1 MILLEPRRGWTTFGQ
16 IAAGF
21 GILGAVE
28 ALWIFLAHVWNVPA
42 SATGLLG
49 GIMGAIFTAGGI
61 VVAMVSLYTLSTVAR
76 TARSAVREELRHSWD
91 KFDQRMQEHI
101 HAYDRFAQAK
111 LLRMAFPYEPNPSKP
126 VGGRASGLVPDAVL
140 WLSEPAVENLMEAE
154 ILIEEALSMA
164 PLGGVSFWAAQQLY
178 ETVVREFV
186 RRHAAEPA
194 TATLRPS
201 LEALLSR
208 TVYWLTE
215 ALRSRD
221 SDAPTLKLMQADAF
235 AMLGDTRR
243 ARAALLAAT
252 QKGPWAHPRPGWGLA
267 CLAHAWAPTQEG
279 LEELGRLIGYELP
292 WTTDRI
298 AEAFRDEGGPSGLRV
313 RDLWAVVKR
322 ASGPPEAAMPL
333 SPFRMRLC
341 PKGNDLTVVRWAPEA
356 QPGPAT
362 VVAGIP
368 GPTRDGT
375 NRQEPL
381 PVAAVVEQ
389 ISERFFIIG
398 EADTC
403 MGRGR

>member
-1 MILLEPRRGWTTFGQ
+1 MILLEPRRGWTTFWQ

-42 SATGLLG
+42 SATALLG

-61 VVAMVSLYTLSTVAR
+61 VVAMVSLYSLSSVAR
-76 TARSAVREELRHSWD
+76 TARSEVREGLRRSLD

-126 VGGRASGLVPDAVL
+126 VGGRATGLVPDAVV
-140 WLSEPAVENLMEAE
+140 WLSEPAVENLVEAE
-154 ILIEEALSMA
+154 ILIEKALSTA
-164 PLGGVSFWAAQQLY
+164 PVRGVSFWVAQQFY
-178 ETVVREFV
+178 ETVVRAFV
-186 RRHAAEPA
+186 RLHAAEPA
-194 TATLRPS
+194 TTTLRLP

-215 ALRSRD
+215 ALGSQD
-221 SDAPTLKLMQADAF
+221 SDAPTLRLMQADAF
-235 AMLGDTRR
+235 GMLGDTRR
-243 ARAALLAAT
+243 AREALLAAT
-252 QKGPWAHPRPGWGLA
+252 RKGPWAHPRPGWGLA

-298 AEAFRDEGGPSGLRV
+298 ARAFRDEGGPAALRV

-322 ASGPPEAAMPL
+322 ASGPPEADMPL
-333 SPFRMRLC
+333 SPFRMRVC
-341 PKGNDLTVVRWAPEA
+341 PKGNDEAFVQWAPAA
-356 QPGPAT
+356 QPDPAT
-362 VVAGIP
+362 LIAGILAP
-368 GPTRDGT
+368 ARDGT

-381 PVAAVVEQ
+381 PVAAVVAQ

-403 MGRGR
+403 MGRGK

>member
-16 IAAGF
+16 MVAGF
-21 GILGAVE
+21 CILGAVE
-28 ALWIFLAHVWNVPA
+28 ALWIFLAHWLNVPA
-42 SATGLLG
+42 SATALLG

-76 TARSAVREELRHSWD
+76 TARSAVREELRRSWD

-111 LLRMAFPYEPNPSKP
+111 LLRMAFPYEPNASQPI
-126 VGGRASGLVPDAVL
+126 GGRASGLVPDAVL
-140 WLSEPAVENLMEAE
+140 WLSERAVDNLNGAE
-154 ILIEEALSMA
+154 VLIEEALSMA
-164 PLGGVSFWAAQQLY
+164 PLGGVSFWAAQQFY

-186 RRHAAEPA
+186 RLHAAEPA
-194 TATLRPS
+194 TTTLRLP

-215 ALRSRD
+215 ALRSQH
-221 SDAPTLKLMQADAF
+221 SDALGVRLMQADAYG
-235 AMLGDTRR
+235 MLGDTRR
-243 ARAALLAAT
+243 AREALLAAT
-252 QKGPWAHPRPGWGLA
+252 RKGPWAHPRPGWGLA
-267 CLAHAWAPTQEG
+267 CLAHTWAPTQEG
-279 LEELGRLIGYELP
+279 LEELGRLIRYELP

-298 AEAFRDEGGPSGLRV
+298 AGAFRDEGGPSGLRV

-322 ASGPPEAAMPL
+322 ASGPPEADMPL

-341 PKGNDLTVVRWAPEA
+341 PKGNDEAFVQWAPAA

-368 GPTRDGT
+368 APARDGT

-403 MGRGR
+403 MGRGQ